1 MCFIIEIMLKNINI
15 VGSVQVPQN
24 KIIPQKNTIVVV
36 DDDPAILE
44 AMQMILEFHNYHVI
58 TIGDGQVLNKLAIIQ
73 PKLLFLDICMS
84 GIDGRDICKSLKAA
98 EATKDIPVVM
108 ISASCDLENVI
119 EGTGADDYLAKPFEL
134 KDLLSKVNKYL
145 LN

>member
-1 MCFIIEIMLKNINI
+1 VKNTNI
-15 VGSVQVPQN
+15 VGRVR
-24 KIIPQKNTIVVV
+24 PQKTQLLQKGNNRIVIV

-44 AMQMILEFHNYHVI
+44 AMKMILELYNYDVETIADGEVI
-58 TIGDGQVLNKLAIIQ
+58 SRLASLQ

-84 GIDGRDICKSLKAA
+84 GVDGGDICKSLKTT

-108 ISASCDLENVI
+108 ISASYNLREVVQSS
-119 EGTGADDYLAKPFEL
+119 GADDFLAKPFEL
-134 KDLLSKVNKYL
+134 HDLLSKVNKYL

>member
-1 MCFIIEIMLKNINI
+1 VKNINI
-15 VGSVQVPQN
+15 IGRVQQQ
-24 KIIPQKNTIVVV
+24 KTQLLQKKNTIVIV

-44 AMQMILEFHNYHVI
+44 AMKMILELYNFDVE
-58 TIGDGQVLNKLAIIQ
+58 TIADGVVMPRLASLQ

-84 GIDGRDICKSLKAA
+84 GVDGGDICKSLKTT

-108 ISASCDLENVI
+108 ISASYNLREVVQNA
-119 EGTGADDYLAKPFEL
+119 GADDFLAKPFEL
-134 KDLLSKVNKYL
+134 HDLLSKVNKYL